1 MAKKI
6 LIISN
11 KVVFPSMDGGAVAM
25 QKLAK
30 NLISQSYQL
39 DIICIN
45 KNDTLK
51 SMPKKY
57 LKLEKNQITQT
68 QIQKNMSFNL
78 LIFVTSIIKQKAYQA
93 TRFYDLEIQNMIQE
107 KIDKNKYTAIIF
119 ESIFTTIYLNKLILH
134 NNPQII
140 LRAHNI
146 EHKIWKNLA
155 RHTISKK
162 LVFLLLAHQI
172 KKMETEIPKYVDYI
186 FTLSEKDQQYFQNI
200 FPKKTHNIPVTFDI
214 ENISHKKVRNS
225 IVHLGAMDWK
235 PNTEGISWFLQN
247 VHPQLED
254 EDITIYIAGKNMP
267 KKYFNYVS
275 PNTVIEGAV
284 KNAKNY
290 IKNKEVVFV
299 PLLSGSGVR
308 IKILESM
315 ALGIPVV
322 STRKGAEG
330 IPYTDRKNIFIAN
343 SPLEFKNALCI
354 LIQNKQLAAQ
364 IGKEGQRLIQEHFSD
379 QIVTKKLRHILQ

>member
-45 KNDTLK
+45 KNDTVK
-51 SMPKKY
+51 SMSKNY
-57 LKLEKNQITQT
+57 LKLRKNQITQI

-93 TRFYDLEIQNMIQE
+93 TRFYDLEIQNIIQE
-107 KIDKNKYTAIIF
+107 KIDNNKYTAIIF
-119 ESIFTTIYLNKLILH
+119 ESIFTTIYLNKLIFH

-146 EHKIWKNLA
+146 EHKIWRNLA

-162 LVFLLLAHQI
+162 CVFLLLAKQI
-172 KKMETEIPKYVDYI
+172 EKMENEIPKYVDYI
-186 FTLSEKDQQYFQNI
+186 FTLSEKDQQYFQNL

-247 VHPQLED
+247 VQPQLED
-254 EDITIYIAGKNMP
+254 EDIKIYIAGKNMP
-267 KKYFNYVS
+267 KKYFNYVR

-354 LIQNKQLAAQ
+354 LIKNKQLAAQ

-379 QIVTKKLRHILQ
+379 QIVIKKLRHILQ